1 MISILFFILPL
12 TFQASPPL
20 LQEVKDWIF
29 EMLEFVKANGQQLVP
44 PLRKQILKFI
54 DYYGTHIVTEADFG
68 ARYIYNFTLTAK
80 DEAEVYDQFE
90 SFSSAVDF
98 SLGIGPHSASY
109 GRNKSGS
116 EESNEFKSNFDK
128 LVETT
133 VSSVGAPLPSSSDE
147 AGPDPAEWAK
157 NVAENPVPIKL
168 SLVSIESILDNREF
182 VDKLK
187 CKNYETAH
195 VETLRDHFRLML
207 PRKVVTTGKG
217 SEKHCRK
224 IKKAGLEKKRM
235 QELFE
240 TAQISLEFENVDK
253 IEASNTKFLESRP
266 LMDALLAKFDEEDV
280 KCLEKNRVIEKLR
293 QVKKVLEK
301 NLNVNLFDYK
311 VMDEAGVDSVF
322 DDTDST
328 GWKKF
333 TALFTKDTAE
343 LKFWDRYGK
352 KILTAILPE
361 NIAKDC
367 YTKTVCCT
375 SSYNKIVQK
384 IGGPKGSYVDILAK
398 SSGISDNHILL
409 KGENLAE
416 IDAAIADELTKIENV
431 NLEKD
436 KCPTC
441 VDEVEDTCEFTPT
454 EPRV

>member
-1 MISILFFILPL
+1 M
-12 TFQASPPL
+12 FQASPPL

-80 DEAEVYDQFE
+80 NEAETYDQFE

-98 SLGIGPHSASY
+98 SLGILPHSVSY

-116 EESNEFKSNFDK
+116 EKSTEFKENFDK

-133 VSSVGAPLPSSSDE
+133 VSSVGAPLPSSSNDGT
-147 AGPDPAEWAK
+147 GPDPAEWAK

-168 SLVSIESILDNREF
+168 SLVSIERILDNKEF
-182 VDKLK
+182 VDLLK

-195 VETLRDHFRLML
+195 VDTLRDHFRLML

-224 IKKAGLEKKRM
+224 VKKTGLEKKRM

-240 TAQISLEFENVDK
+240 TAHISLEFEAVDE

-280 KCLEKNRVIEKLR
+280 KCLQKNRVIERLR
-293 QVKKVLEK
+293 SVKKVLKEHLK
-301 NLNVNLFDYK
+301 VDLFDHK
-311 VMDEAGVDSVF
+311 IMSKKGIKDAF
-322 DDTDST
+322 DDTDSDWVDAV
-328 GWKKF
+328 GSF
-333 TALFTKDTAE
+333 FFSINSEENA
-343 LKFWDRYGK
+343 FWDRYGK
-352 KILTAILPE
+352 KILTSILPE
-361 NIAKDC
+361 NLAKDC

-375 SSYNKIVQK
+375 SSYNKIVEK

-398 SSGISDNHILL
+398 SSGISDNYILL

>member
-1 MISILFFILPL
+1 
-12 TFQASPPL
+12 
-20 LQEVKDWIF
+20 
-29 EMLEFVKANGQQLVP
+29 MLDFVKGQQTL

-80 DEAEVYDQFE
+80 NEAEAYDQFD

-98 SLGIGPHSASY
+98 SLGIGPHSVS
-109 GRNKSGS
+109 GSVKESGS
-116 EESNEFKSNFDK
+116 EESKEFKSNFDR

-133 VSSVGAPLPSSSDE
+133 VSSVGAPLPSSISDE
-147 AGPDPAEWAK
+147 TGPDPSEWAK

-168 SLVSIESILDNREF
+168 SYVSIEKILENKEF
-182 VDKLK
+182 VDEIK
-187 CKNYETAH
+187 CKKYETAD
-195 VETLRDHFRLML
+195 VEKLRDQFRFML
-207 PRKVVTTGKG
+207 PRKVVTTSKG
-217 SEKHCRK
+217 GEKHCRK
-224 IKKAGLEKKRM
+224 VKKTGLEKKKL
-235 QELFE
+235 QDLFE
-240 TAQISLEFENVDK
+240 TAQISLEFENVEK
-253 IEASNTKFLESRP
+253 IEASNTIFLESRP
-266 LMDALLAKFDEEDV
+266 LMAVLLAKFDEEDV

-293 QVKKVLEK
+293 SVKKVLLD
-301 NLNVNLFDYK
+301 NLGVDLFSIK
-311 VMDEAGVDSVF
+311 VMNANGVSSVF
-322 DDTDST
+322 DNTDST
-328 GWKKF
+328 GWSRF
-333 TALFTKDTAE
+333 AALFTKDTDE

-375 SSYNKIVQK
+375 SSYNKIVEK

-398 SSGISDNHILL
+398 SSGRSDNHIVL
-409 KGENLAE
+409 KGETLAE

-431 NLEKD
+431 NIEKD

-454 EPRV
+454 ETRV